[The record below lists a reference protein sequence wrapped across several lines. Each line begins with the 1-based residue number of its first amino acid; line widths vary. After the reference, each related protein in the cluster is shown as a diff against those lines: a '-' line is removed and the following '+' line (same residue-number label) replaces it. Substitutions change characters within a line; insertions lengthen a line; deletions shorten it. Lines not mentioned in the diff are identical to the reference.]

1 MAELTRA
8 DLRSLV
14 ERNLDAW
21 QRHDVAALVASHAPD
36 AIVESPM
43 FGTRR
48 GRTELE
54 ESYRAF
60 FKSFPDVTL
69 SNDAILVDPPHVAMF
84 TQFGGTH
91 MDEFFGLPGTNKH
104 VDMRV
109 GREIADQV
117 DAEPAVGGLSRRF
130 NQGFQT
136 LGRHQRPA
144 EHAEAAG
151 VGDRGRQFRSR
162 DKSHAGIEDGCGEP
176 ELLGDPCLEHC

>member
-21 QRHDVAALVASHAPD
+21 QRHDVAALVASHATD

-69 SNDAILVDPPHVAMF
+69 SSDALLVDPPHVAVF

-109 GREIADQV
+109 ARFLVFDDSGLIALERRIYDFTGLLLQIGV
-117 DAEPAVGGLSRRF
+117 LRAKPAK
-130 NQGFQT
+130 
-136 LGRHQRPA
+136 P
-144 EHAEAAG
+144 
-151 VGDRGRQFRSR
+151 
-162 DKSHAGIEDGCGEP
+162 
-176 ELLGDPCLEHC
+176 